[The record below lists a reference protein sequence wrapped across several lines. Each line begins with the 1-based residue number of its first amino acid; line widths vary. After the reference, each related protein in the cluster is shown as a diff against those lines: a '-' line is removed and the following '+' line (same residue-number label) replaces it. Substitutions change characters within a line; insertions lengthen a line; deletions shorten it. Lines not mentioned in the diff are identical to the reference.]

1 MRILMTTDTLSGV
14 WAYTIQLARALEPY
28 NVQIGLATMGRPL
41 SDDQWA
47 ELADLSN
54 VRVYES
60 NYRLEWMKH
69 PEGDIRAAR
78 LWLMR
83 IAEKFQPDVVHLNE
97 YVYGDLDWGLPVV
110 VTGHSC
116 VCAWHTDVQRTTAG
130 AEWDAYRQRVQR
142 GLHAANV
149 VVAASHGMLNRL
161 ENNYGGFRD
170 AVVIAY
176 GTTAP
181 RYLRQQHEKQETI
194 LSAGRLWDA
203 ARNISIL
210 DDIAGLLRW
219 PVQVAGEVCNPE
231 SGQPRQFS
239 KVTLLG
245 SSSSRE
251 LRQLFGNA
259 AIYALPAF
267 HDPFGL
273 TALEAAFS
281 GCALV
286 LSRIDTLQEVWGD
299 APLYASPDAPEQWL
313 AQLRRLIEE
322 PALRTDVARR
332 CVRHAQQYTAE
343 NMAQQ
348 YLEQYGRLL
357 AQTSAQQTMAEVY

>member
-1 MRILMTTDTLSGV
+1 
-14 WAYTIQLARALEPY
+14 
-28 NVQIGLATMGRPL
+28 VQIGLATMGRPL

-110 VTGHSC
+110 ITGHSC

-130 AEWDAYRQRVQR
+130 AE
-142 GLHAANV
+142 
-149 VVAASHGMLNRL
+149 
-161 ENNYGGFRD
+161 
-170 AVVIAY
+170 
-176 GTTAP
+176 
-181 RYLRQQHEKQETI
+181 
-194 LSAGRLWDA
+194 WDA

-251 LRQLFGNA
+251 MRQLFGNA

-357 AQTSAQQTMAEVY
+357 ARTSAQQTMAEVY

>member
-1 MRILMTTDTLSGV
+1 MTTDTLSGV

-110 VTGHSC
+110 ITGHSC

-130 AEWDAYRQRVQR
+130 AE
-142 GLHAANV
+142 
-149 VVAASHGMLNRL
+149 
-161 ENNYGGFRD
+161 
-170 AVVIAY
+170 
-176 GTTAP
+176 
-181 RYLRQQHEKQETI
+181 
-194 LSAGRLWDA
+194 WDA

-239 KVTLLG
+239 KVSRLG

-251 LRQLFGNA
+251 MRQLFGNA

-357 AQTSAQQTMAEVY
+357 ARTSAQQTMAEVY

>member
-110 VTGHSC
+110 ITGHSC

-130 AEWDAYRQRVQR
+130 AE
-142 GLHAANV
+142 
-149 VVAASHGMLNRL
+149 
-161 ENNYGGFRD
+161 
-170 AVVIAY
+170 
-176 GTTAP
+176 
-181 RYLRQQHEKQETI
+181 
-194 LSAGRLWDA
+194 WDA

-251 LRQLFGNA
+251 MRQLFGNA

-332 CVRHAQQYTAE
+332 CVRHAQQYTAD

-357 AQTSAQQTMAEVY
+357 ARTSAQQTMAEVY

>member
-1 MRILMTTDTLSGV
+1 MTTDTLSGV

-110 VTGHSC
+110 ITGHSC

-130 AEWDAYRQRVQR
+130 AE
-142 GLHAANV
+142 
-149 VVAASHGMLNRL
+149 
-161 ENNYGGFRD
+161 
-170 AVVIAY
+170 
-176 GTTAP
+176 
-181 RYLRQQHEKQETI
+181 
-194 LSAGRLWDA
+194 WDA

-251 LRQLFGNA
+251 MRQLFGNA

-357 AQTSAQQTMAEVY
+357 ARTSAQQTMAEVY

>member
-110 VTGHSC
+110 ITGHSC

-130 AEWDAYRQRVQR
+130 AE
-142 GLHAANV
+142 
-149 VVAASHGMLNRL
+149 
-161 ENNYGGFRD
+161 
-170 AVVIAY
+170 
-176 GTTAP
+176 
-181 RYLRQQHEKQETI
+181 
-194 LSAGRLWDA
+194 WDA

-251 LRQLFGNA
+251 MRQLFGNA

-357 AQTSAQQTMAEVY
+357 ARTSAQQTMAEVY

>member
-1 MRILMTTDTLSGV
+1 MRISMTTDTLSGV
-14 WAYTIQLARALEPY
+14 WAYTIQLVRALEPY

-110 VTGHSC
+110 ITGHSC

-130 AEWDAYRQRVQR
+130 AE
-142 GLHAANV
+142 
-149 VVAASHGMLNRL
+149 
-161 ENNYGGFRD
+161 
-170 AVVIAY
+170 
-176 GTTAP
+176 
-181 RYLRQQHEKQETI
+181 
-194 LSAGRLWDA
+194 WDA

-251 LRQLFGNA
+251 MRQLFGNA

-322 PALRTDVARR
+322 PALRTDVSRR

-357 AQTSAQQTMAEVY
+357 ARTSAQQTMAEVY

>member
-1 MRILMTTDTLSGV
+1 
-14 WAYTIQLARALEPY
+14 
-28 NVQIGLATMGRPL
+28 VQIGLATMGRPL

-110 VTGHSC
+110 ITGHSC

-130 AEWDAYRQRVQR
+130 AE
-142 GLHAANV
+142 
-149 VVAASHGMLNRL
+149 
-161 ENNYGGFRD
+161 
-170 AVVIAY
+170 
-176 GTTAP
+176 
-181 RYLRQQHEKQETI
+181 
-194 LSAGRLWDA
+194 WDA

-251 LRQLFGNA
+251 MRQLFGNA

-357 AQTSAQQTMAEVY
+357 ELPHDK